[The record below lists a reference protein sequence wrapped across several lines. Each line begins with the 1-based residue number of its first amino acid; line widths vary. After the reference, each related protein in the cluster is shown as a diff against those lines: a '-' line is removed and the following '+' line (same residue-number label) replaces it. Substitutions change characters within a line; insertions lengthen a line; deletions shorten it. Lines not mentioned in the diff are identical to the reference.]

1 MATPTITKRKQ
12 KGAFFRKFAYAFR
25 GIGSALRE
33 ELSLVVHFI
42 CTAIVFVVAG
52 ILHEGMHYYDW
63 LILVI
68 AMFVLIGMELLNTSI
83 ENLVDMVSFKF
94 SYNAKKIK
102 DISAGAT
109 LVLSLMAIGVSL
121 TVLILALIRVLNPE
135 QPANISNLLCL
146 SNVL

>member
-1 MATPTITKRKQ
+1 MSTPSVTKRKQ

-42 CTAIVFVVAG
+42 CTAVVLVVGG
-52 ILHEGMHYYDW
+52 ILHEGMYYYDW
-63 LILVI
+63 IILIISMLL
-68 AMFVLIGMELLNTSI
+68 LIGVELLNTAI

-102 DISAGAT
+102 DISAGAA
-109 LVLSLMAIGVSL
+109 LVLSVMAIISSL
-121 TVLILALIRVLNPE
+121 TILIMALLRVL
-135 QPANISNLLCL
+135 QVI
-146 SNVL
+146 V

>member
-1 MATPTITKRKQ
+1 MSTPSVTKRKQ

-42 CTAIVFVVAG
+42 CTAVVLVVAG
-52 ILHEGMHYYDW
+52 ILHEGMYYYDW
-63 LILVI
+63 IILIISMLL
-68 AMFVLIGMELLNTSI
+68 LIGVELLNTAI

-102 DISAGAT
+102 DISAGAA
-109 LVLSLMAIGVSL
+109 LVLSVMAIISSL
-121 TVLILALIRVLNPE
+121 TILIMALLRVL
-135 QPANISNLLCL
+135 QVI
-146 SNVL
+146 V